1 MNVLEPR
8 LARYF
13 LAVAEDLHF
22 TRAAE
27 RLHISQPSLSAAIRG
42 LESQLG
48 TDLFVRTTRQVRLTA
63 AGEALIPGARD
74 VVGTAATAVAAARAA
89 GDANIEPLAVGVTRS
104 AHAFGAAL
112 VRTLEARSEPFRLDV
127 RYDFAP
133 ALEQRLLTGEL
144 DLGVIFCPTRRAG
157 LRHQRLADLP
167 AVCTLYA
174 GHPLAGRHMITIEE
188 LANQT
193 FVVPADW
200 MGPGL
205 TAIVLSLC
213 RSAGFEPAT
222 ATADGYLAPA
232 GIDPNQTVGITAE
245 LALDGVPHPYEVRT
259 IPIPGRTLPVDLVWR
274 AGAQRQ
280 AVRTTIAVARE
291 LHTHYPDPDALLTTT
306 RA

>member
-22 TRAAE
+22 TRAAD

-48 TDLFVRTTRQVRLTA
+48 TELFVRTTRQVRLTA

-74 VVGTAATAVAAARAA
+74 VVGAAETALAAARAA
-89 GDANIEPLAVGVTRS
+89 ANGNIEPLAVGVTRS
-104 AHAFGAAL
+104 AHPFGAAL
-112 VRTLEARSEPFRLDV
+112 VRTLKARSEPLRLDI

-144 DLGVIFCPTRRAG
+144 DLGVIFCPTGRAG
-157 LRHQRLADLP
+157 LRRQRLANLQ
-167 AVCTLYA
+167 AVCSLYA
-174 GHPLAGRHMITIEE
+174 HHPLAERSTITIEE
-188 LANQT
+188 LADQT
-193 FVVPADW
+193 FVIPADW

-205 TAIVLSLC
+205 TAIVVSLC
-213 RSAGFEPAT
+213 RSAGFEPTT
-222 ATADGYLAPA
+222 ATADGYLAPG
-232 GIDPNQTVGITAE
+232 GIDPNEMVGITAE
-245 LALDGVPHPYEVRT
+245 LALDGVPHPYEVRA

-274 AGAQRQ
+274 TGPQRH
-280 AVRTTIAVARE
+280 AVRTTIAVGRE
-291 LHTHYPDPDALLTTT
+291 LHRRYPDPHTLLTS
-306 RA
+306 AVV